1 MVGKSTIHVK
11 SGTQHKLV
19 EVYYQI
25 TNGRIGDIDSV
36 IVKDTTEKEYV
47 LFSSDLEI
55 VGVNAGY
62 YLSIKDFK
70 DAAQRGLKEFK
81 EEIEGS

>member
-1 MVGKSTIHVK
+1 MIGKTTIYVK

-19 EVYYQI
+19 DVYYQI
-25 TNGRIGDIDSV
+25 VNGRIGDIDSIV
-36 IVKDTTEKEYV
+36 VKDTTEKEYV
-47 LFSSDLEI
+47 LFSPDLEV

-62 YLSIKDFK
+62 YLSVGEFK
-70 DAAQRGLKEFK
+70 DAAQQGLKKFK